1 LQNNTIQIFLQ
12 SLIALTKERDVYTLE
27 ATLKHA
33 VAELVRSSAGVSVV
47 AINVY
52 HLKEVSQI
60 FFNIVSDGHQESK
73 QDVTPALCQL
83 LLDCYNTGE
92 YCLYKDQ
99 GQTVHLFPLKN
110 EVAHQNAVLSVEA
123 DFENPLLS
131 QSICR
136 LLDVY
141 QNYIHLI
148 NENERDTLTG
158 LLNRKTFD
166 SRINKVLSQMGH
178 KNKRKKDKNVHDYYL
193 AIFDID
199 HFKRV
204 NDEYG
209 HLIGDEVLL
218 LFAQLMTNT
227 FRDNDLIFRFGGEEF
242 VCVFGCAKAT
252 DINLVLERFVQVLR
266 NFTFPQV
273 GKVTVSVGYAS
284 LSLNITPS
292 QSVDRADLALYYA
305 KNHGRDQICHYEALI
320 EQCLLKDEIKT
331 GEIELF

>member
-1 LQNNTIQIFLQ
+1 LLNNTIQIFLQ
-12 SLIALTKERDVYTLE
+12 SLIALTKERDVYALE
-27 ATLKHA
+27 ETLKHSI
-33 VAELVRSSAGVSVV
+33 AELIRLSTGVDVT
-47 AINVY
+47 ATHVY

-60 FFNIVSDGHQESK
+60 FFNIVSDGHQQSR
-73 QDVTPALCQL
+73 QDVSPALCQL

-92 YCLYKDQ
+92 YQLYKEQ
-99 GQTVHLFPLKN
+99 GRTVHLFPLKN
-110 EVAHQNAVLSVEA
+110 EVAHQNAVVSVEA
-123 DFENPLLS
+123 DVESIPLS

-141 QNYIHLI
+141 KNYIHLL

-166 SRINKVLSQMGH
+166 ARINKVLSHIGV
-178 KNKRKKDKNVHDYYL
+178 KSKRQKDKEVHDYYL

-204 NDEYG
+204 NDEHG

-242 VCVFGCAKAT
+242 VGVFGCAKAT

-305 KNHGRDQICHYEALI
+305 KNHGRDQICNYETLV
-320 EQCLLKDEIKT
+320 EQGLLKDEIKT